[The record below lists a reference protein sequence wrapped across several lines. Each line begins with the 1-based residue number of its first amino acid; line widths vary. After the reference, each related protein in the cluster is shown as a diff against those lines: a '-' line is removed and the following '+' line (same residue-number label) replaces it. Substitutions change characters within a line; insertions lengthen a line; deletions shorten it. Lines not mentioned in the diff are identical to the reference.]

1 MPEIVKEKNSC
12 ELSKDIYE
20 NILNISIK
28 NTFKDMIKYSPSKL
42 CGLLGNAA
50 TIAVYTKL
58 LSTEQYGIYTLS
70 IAFLS
75 FMCIIFSD
83 WIGLSGLRF
92 FHHHEIKEDM
102 PKYLSTLLLLLASNL
117 GLMFFL
123 SFALAPFS
131 KFYDLFKIPEKAF
144 YIVLILIIPV
154 ALRALFFQI
163 LRAQIKPNAYTI
175 STIVNQAMTIGFSVI
190 FIKYFHWG
198 AYSILVSMGISILI
212 TDIVLI
218 YQTNIMQYL
227 KYTKPKI
234 EILSSLVK
242 YGIPLAITSIGL
254 WGINQSDKFI
264 MMHINGIKEVG
275 LVGVGYNVTFSILM
289 TFFVIIT
296 LAAVP
301 RIINLYEENFDIK
314 PLISKLTGYFMLISL
329 PIILIYCLYSK
340 QVIMLLADEKFINA
354 YILVPYLAFS
364 VFFLS
369 LSDFTTL
376 QYVLSKKTYINTI
389 IRIISA
395 VAGLAFNIILIP
407 KMGLLGLGI
416 ATLCGNLLYFL
427 LSVFIVVDDLKW
439 QIPYKQISYI
449 IFSFIPA
456 GALYYLMQK
465 INVIPS
471 AAEAVL
477 LLSFY
482 YLTYYASTKFTKAFA
497 K

>member
-1 MPEIVKEKNSC
+1 MLEVIKEKNTL
-12 ELSKDIYE
+12 ELSKDSYE
-20 NILNISIK
+20 SILNVSIK

-50 TIAVYTKL
+50 TISVYTKL
-58 LSTEQYGIYTLS
+58 LSTEQYGIYTLA

-102 PKYLSTLLLLLASNL
+102 PKYMSTLLLLLAINM
-117 GLMFFL
+117 GLMFL
-123 SFALAPFS
+123 SAFVFSPFS

-144 YIVLILIIPV
+144 YIVLLLIIPV
-154 ALRALFFQI
+154 AIRALFFQI

-175 STIVNQAMTIGFSVI
+175 STIVNQIMTIGFSVI

-218 YQTNIMQYL
+218 YQTNIMKYL
-227 KYTKPKI
+227 KYTKPKV

-296 LAAVP
+296 IAAVP
-301 RIINLYEENFDIK
+301 RIINLYEEKFDIK
-314 PLISKLTGYFMLISL
+314 PLVSKLTGYFMLISL
-329 PIILIYCLYSK
+329 PIILIYCLYSR
-340 QVIMLLADEKFINA
+340 QIIMLLADKKFIDA

-369 LSDFTTL
+369 LSEFTTL
-376 QYVLSKKTYINTI
+376 QYILSKKTYINTI

-395 VAGLAFNIILIP
+395 IAGLAFNIILIP

-416 ATLCGNLLYFL
+416 ATLCGNMLYFF

-439 QIPYKQISYI
+439 QIPYKQIAYI
-449 IFSFIPA
+449 LSSFIPA
-456 GALYYLMQK
+456 SLLYFLTQK
-465 INVIPS
+465 VNILPS
-471 AAEAVL
+471 ALEVL
-477 LLSFY
+477 LLLSVY
-482 YLTYYASTKFTKAFA
+482 YLTYYITTKTVKI
-497 K
+497 

>member
-1 MPEIVKEKNSC
+1 MLEVIKEKNTI
-12 ELSKDIYE
+12 ELSKDSYE
-20 NILNISIK
+20 SILNVSIK

-50 TIAVYTKL
+50 TISVYTKL
-58 LSTEQYGIYTLS
+58 LSTEQYGIYTLA

-102 PKYLSTLLLLLASNL
+102 PKYMSTLLLLLAINM
-117 GLMFFL
+117 GLMFV
-123 SFALAPFS
+123 SAFALSPFS

-144 YIVLILIIPV
+144 YIVLLLIIPV
-154 ALRALFFQI
+154 AIRALFFQI

-175 STIVNQAMTIGFSVI
+175 STIVNQIMTIGLSVV

-212 TDIVLI
+212 TDIVLV
-218 YQTNIMQYL
+218 YQTNIMKYL
-227 KYTKPKI
+227 KYTKPKV

-242 YGIPLAITSIGL
+242 YGIPLAITSISL

-296 LAAVP
+296 IAAVP
-301 RIINLYEENFDIK
+301 RIINLYEEKFDVR

-329 PIILIYCLYSK
+329 PIISIYCLYSK
-340 QVIMLLADEKFINA
+340 QVIMLLADKKFMDA

-369 LSDFTTL
+369 LSEFTTL
-376 QYVLSKKTYINTI
+376 QYILSKKTYINTI

-416 ATLCGNLLYFL
+416 ATLCGNALYFL

-439 QIPYKQISYI
+439 QIPYKQIAYI
-449 IFSFIPA
+449 TLSFIPA
-456 GALYYLMQK
+456 GIIYLLMQK
-465 INVIPS
+465 ISIIPS
-471 AAEAVL
+471 IIESIILMLV
-477 LLSFY
+477 Y
-482 YLTYYASTKFTKAFA
+482 YATYYVSIKKTNPTI
-497 K
+497 

>member
-1 MPEIVKEKNSC
+1 MLEVKKEKDSW
-12 ELSKDIYE
+12 ELSKDGCE
-20 NILNISIK
+20 NVLNVSIK
-28 NTFKDMIKYSPSKL
+28 NTFKDMVKYSPSKL

-50 TIAVYTKL
+50 TISVYTKL
-58 LSTEQYGIYTLS
+58 LSTEQYGIYTLA

-102 PKYLSTLLLLLASNL
+102 PKYLSTLLLLLAINM
-117 GLMFFL
+117 GIMFI
-123 SFALAPFS
+123 SAFALSPFS

-144 YIVLILIIPV
+144 FLVLILIIPV
-154 ALRALFFQI
+154 AIRALFFQI
-163 LRAQIKPNAYTI
+163 LRAQIKPNAYTV
-175 STIVNQAMTIGFSVI
+175 STIVNQVMTIAFSVI

-212 TDIVLI
+212 TDIILI
-218 YQTNIMQYL
+218 YQTNIIKYL
-227 KYTKPKI
+227 RYTKPKV

-242 YGIPLAITSIGL
+242 YGIPLAITSISL

-289 TFFVIIT
+289 TLFVIIT

-314 PLISKLTGYFMLISL
+314 PLISRFTGYFMLISL
-329 PIILIYCLYSK
+329 PIIIIYCLYSK
-340 QVIMLLADEKFINA
+340 EVIMLLADKKFINA

-364 VFFLS
+364 VFFLA

-376 QYVLSKKTYINTI
+376 QYILSKKTYINTI
-389 IRIISA
+389 IRIVSA
-395 VAGLAFNIILIP
+395 IVGLALNIILIP

-416 ATLCGNLLYFL
+416 ATLCGNMLYFL

-449 IFSFIPA
+449 LLAFLPA
-456 GALYYLMQK
+456 SLLYLLMQK
-465 INVIPS
+465 VGTIPS
-471 AAEAVL
+471 LIEAIL
-477 LLSFY
+477 LLSVY
-482 YLTYYASTKFTKAFA
+482 YLTYYVATKNTRVNF
-497 K
+497 